1 VTTAHAIVVSAVLLT
16 PDPPSWRTSMVQV
29 DSDRDSSVATTS
41 IVADPVDLPAVM
53 QVRLGVEQNP
63 DEQYATGPRPSPSP
77 DDVGTTPDLPCK
89 LVSKRKST
97 QLRQIVRSP
106 TRKSPR
112 GQPIVYL
119 AILHEGSVNRGTED
133 DRPH

>member
-1 VTTAHAIVVSAVLLT
+1 MTTAHAIVVSAVLLT

-53 QVRLGVEQNP
+53 QARQGVEQGL
-63 DEQYATGPRPSPSP
+63 DEQYATCPRTSPSP

-89 LVSKRKST
+89 LVSKRKSANC
-97 QLRQIVRSP
+97 VRSCGARRGSHHGGSLLS
-106 TRKSPR
+106 TSPYCMR
-112 GQPIVYL
+112 G
-119 AILHEGSVNRGTED
+119 R
-133 DRPH
+133 